1 MKGLHTY
8 NYSCFIIVTISI
20 VYSTLWSHN
29 PSNVYITIQQSEC
42 DQLLLAAIEGN
53 VATVERLIN
62 TRYIDVNTT
71 GEVSTL
77 YDVVLVCG

>member
-1 MKGLHTY
+1 M
-8 NYSCFIIVTISI
+8 TISI

-42 DQLLLAAIEGN
+42 DQLVMAAERGD
-53 VATVERLIN
+53 VATVETLIN

-71 GEVSTL
+71 DSVVRTL
-77 YDVVLVCG
+77 YDVVLVCD